1 MKTDRRGFLAGSL
14 ALALAPG
21 YLRAESTAR
30 IVVVGG
36 GYGGATA
43 ARWLG
48 ALGHDVVLV
57 EANRSY
63 TSCPFSNTVLGGFG
77 TMEELS
83 FGYGDPGP
91 VRVAL
96 DRAETV
102 DTTGREVVLA
112 DGAALPYDRL
122 VLAPGVDLLFDALEG
137 YDEAAAEIM
146 PHAWKAGPQ
155 TELLRRQLEAMEDG
169 GVVAIVAP
177 ANPYRC
183 PPGPYERACLIAH
196 YLKQEKPRSKILI
209 LDAKDQFSKRPLFE
223 EAWAE
228 LYPGMI
234 EWVPM
239 SAGGNVIRV
248 EPETM
253 SIETDF
259 ERHEVDVANV
269 IPPQS
274 AGAIARAAGVA
285 DPTGWCPV
293 DPGTFE
299 STLVPSVHVLGD
311 ACFAGAMPKSA
322 FSANAQAKVAAL
334 AIDAMLRDEA
344 PPVPK
349 LINTCY
355 SLAAPDYGFTVAGV
369 YAPQDGL
376 IAEVEGSGGISPVG
390 APREV
395 RQLEAEYARN
405 WFNTITG
412 EAFG

>member
-1 MKTDRRGFLAGSL
+1 T
-14 ALALAPG
+14 
-21 YLRAESTAR
+21 
-30 IVVVGG
+30 
-36 GYGGATA
+36 
-43 ARWLG
+43 
-48 ALGHDVVLV
+48 
-57 EANRSY
+57 
-63 TSCPFSNTVLGGFG
+63 
-77 TMEELS
+77 
-83 FGYGDPGP
+83 
-91 VRVAL
+91 
-96 DRAETV
+96 
-102 DTTGREVVLA
+102 
-112 DGAALPYDRL
+112 ALPYDRL
-122 VLAPGVDLLFDALEG
+122 VLAPGVDRLFDALEG

-146 PHAWKAGPQ
+146 PHAWKAGAQ

-209 LDAKDQFSKRPLFE
+209 LDTKDQFSKRPLFE

-344 PPVPK
+344 PPV
-349 LINTCY
+349 
-355 SLAAPDYGFTVAGV
+355 
-369 YAPQDGL
+369 
-376 IAEVEGSGGISPVG
+376 
-390 APREV
+390 
-395 RQLEAEYARN
+395 
-405 WFNTITG
+405 
-412 EAFG
+412 

>member
-1 MKTDRRGFLAGSL
+1 MTTDRRGFLAGSL
-14 ALALAPG
+14 ALALAPRR
-21 YLRAESTAR
+21 LRAQSAAR

-43 ARWLG
+43 ARWLA
-48 ALGHDVVLV
+48 ALGHDVTLV
-57 EANRSY
+57 EGNRTY

-77 TMEELS
+77 TMEDLR
-83 FGYGDPGP
+83 FGYAGLEP
-91 VRVAL
+91 VPVAFS
-96 DRAETV
+96 RAEAV
-102 DTTGREVVLA
+102 DTTGKEVILA
-112 DGAALPYDRL
+112 DGTSLPYDRL

-169 GVVAIVAP
+169 GTVAIVAP

-196 YLKQEKPRSKILI
+196 YLKAEKPRSKILI

-223 EAWAE
+223 EAWEE

-248 EPETM
+248 QPETM
-253 SIETDF
+253 TIETDF
-259 ERHEVDVANV
+259 ERHVADVANV

-274 AGAIARAAGVA
+274 ASAIARAAGVA

-369 YAPQDGL
+369 YAPQDGQ

-395 RQLEAEYARN
+395 RQLEAEYARS